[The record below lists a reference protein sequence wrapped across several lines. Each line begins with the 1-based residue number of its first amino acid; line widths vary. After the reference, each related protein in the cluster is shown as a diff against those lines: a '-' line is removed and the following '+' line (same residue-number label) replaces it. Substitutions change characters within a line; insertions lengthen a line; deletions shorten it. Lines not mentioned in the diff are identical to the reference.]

1 MGDASIIARLLA
13 NGHVQYGWSGN
24 GGYFSM
30 VGIRLLLWYQEPKN
44 VEYLFSLGQTSLIG
58 KIGSEK
64 GGFNCYFGE
73 SVAVVW
79 EAAVKVSKKISLS
92 ILSPPAVTDIIFIKY
107 IKGRHQKP
115 RSLMSALL

>member
-64 GGFNCYFGE
+64 AVLTGMKLIALQE
-73 SVAVVW
+73 S
-79 EAAVKVSKKISLS
+79 
-92 ILSPPAVTDIIFIKY
+92 
-107 IKGRHQKP
+107 
-115 RSLMSALL
+115 RSG

>member
-64 GGFNCYFGE
+64 GGFNWYETHCPTGE
-73 SVAVVW
+73 PFWLATT
-79 EAAVKVSKKISLS
+79 ERM
-92 ILSPPAVTDIIFIKY
+92 IFSRIV
-107 IKGRHQKP
+107 
-115 RSLMSALL
+115 L

>member
-44 VEYLFSLGQTSLIG
+44 VEYLIFTW
-58 KIGSEK
+58 
-64 GGFNCYFGE
+64 
-73 SVAVVW
+73 A
-79 EAAVKVSKKISLS
+79 
-92 ILSPPAVTDIIFIKY
+92 DIINRKDW
-107 IKGRHQKP
+107 K
-115 RSLMSALL
+115 

>member
-30 VGIRLLLWYQEPKN
+30 VGIRLLLCYQEFEN
-44 VEYLFSLGQTSLIG
+44 VEYLFSLGQTSLIE

-64 GGFNCYFGE
+64 GGFNWYETHCPTGE
-73 SVAVVW
+73 PFWLANT
-79 EAAVKVSKKISLS
+79 EKRM
-92 ILSPPAVTDIIFIKY
+92 IFSRIV
-107 IKGRHQKP
+107 
-115 RSLMSALL
+115 L

>member
-44 VEYLFSLGQTSLIG
+44 VEYLFSLGQTSLIE
-58 KIGSEK
+58 KIEVKKAVLTGMK
-64 GGFNCYFGE
+64 LIALQE
-73 SVAVVW
+73 S
-79 EAAVKVSKKISLS
+79 
-92 ILSPPAVTDIIFIKY
+92 
-107 IKGRHQKP
+107 
-115 RSLMSALL
+115 RSG

>member
-64 GGFNCYFGE
+64 GGFNWYETHCPTGE
-73 SVAVVW
+73 PFWLANTERMIVTSCFWGVRGSSLGSCCQSV
-79 EAAVKVSKKISLS
+79 
-92 ILSPPAVTDIIFIKY
+92 
-107 IKGRHQKP
+107 QKDF
-115 RSLMSALL
+115 S

>member
-44 VEYLFSLGQTSLIG
+44 VEYLFSLGQTSLIE

-64 GGFNCYFGE
+64 AVLTGMKLIALQE
-73 SVAVVW
+73 S
-79 EAAVKVSKKISLS
+79 
-92 ILSPPAVTDIIFIKY
+92 
-107 IKGRHQKP
+107 
-115 RSLMSALL
+115 RSG

>member
-44 VEYLFSLGQTSLIG
+44 VEYLF
-58 KIGSEK
+58 
-64 GGFNCYFGE
+64 
-73 SVAVVW
+73 
-79 EAAVKVSKKISLS
+79 
-92 ILSPPAVTDIIFIKY
+92 
-107 IKGRHQKP
+107 
-115 RSLMSALL
+115 

>member
-30 VGIRLLLWYQEPKN
+30 IGIRLLLWYQEPKN

-64 GGFNCYFGE
+64 GGFNWYETHCPTGE
-73 SVAVVW
+73 PFWLANT
-79 EAAVKVSKKISLS
+79 ERM
-92 ILSPPAVTDIIFIKY
+92 IFSRIV
-107 IKGRHQKP
+107 
-115 RSLMSALL
+115 L

>member
-24 GGYFSM
+24 GGDFSM

-64 GGFNCYFGE
+64 AVLTGMKLIALQE
-73 SVAVVW
+73 S
-79 EAAVKVSKKISLS
+79 
-92 ILSPPAVTDIIFIKY
+92 
-107 IKGRHQKP
+107 
-115 RSLMSALL
+115 RSG

>member
-44 VEYLFSLGQTSLIG
+44 VEYLFSLGQTPKTEVFDVCSLVIRMNHP
-58 KIGSEK
+58 KTYLEWI
-64 GGFNCYFGE
+64 
-73 SVAVVW
+73 
-79 EAAVKVSKKISLS
+79 
-92 ILSPPAVTDIIFIKY
+92 T
-107 IKGRHQKP
+107 
-115 RSLMSALL
+115 

>member
-44 VEYLFSLGQTSLIG
+44 VEYLFSLGQTPKTEVFDVCPLVIRMNHP
-58 KIGSEK
+58 KTYLEWI
-64 GGFNCYFGE
+64 
-73 SVAVVW
+73 
-79 EAAVKVSKKISLS
+79 
-92 ILSPPAVTDIIFIKY
+92 T
-107 IKGRHQKP
+107 
-115 RSLMSALL
+115 

>member
-64 GGFNCYFGE
+64 GGSLGSCCQSDQKDFSEYTVTPSGYRYNFY
-73 SVAVVW
+73 
-79 EAAVKVSKKISLS
+79 KI
-92 ILSPPAVTDIIFIKY
+92 
-107 IKGRHQKP
+107 H
-115 RSLMSALL
+115 

>member
-24 GGYFSM
+24 GG
-30 VGIRLLLWYQEPKN
+30 YQEPKN

-64 GGFNCYFGE
+64 GGFNWYETHCPTGE
-73 SVAVVW
+73 PFWLANT
-79 EAAVKVSKKISLS
+79 ERM
-92 ILSPPAVTDIIFIKY
+92 IFSRIV
-107 IKGRHQKP
+107 
-115 RSLMSALL
+115 L